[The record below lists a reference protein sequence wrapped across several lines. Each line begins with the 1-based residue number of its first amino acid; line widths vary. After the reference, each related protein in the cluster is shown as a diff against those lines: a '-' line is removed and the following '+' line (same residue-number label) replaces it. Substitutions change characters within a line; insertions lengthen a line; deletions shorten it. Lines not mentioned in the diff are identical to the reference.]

1 MTETA
6 HRKRGGKPFHSILE
20 PHFDFIRELR
30 QRRKTWQEIADLLL
44 SEKGIRV
51 TFHAPYLFYRRRLKR
66 ATKPHWEDAEK
77 NSEFQPARPNAAA
90 SRPQSRQS
98 PLPKP
103 SPFTRPNIKNI
114 NTDQEF
120 T

>member
-1 MTETA
+1 MTESA
-6 HRKRGGKPFHSILE
+6 HQKRGGKPFHSILE
-20 PHFDFIRELR
+20 PHYDYIRELR
-30 QRRKTWQEIADLLL
+30 HRRKTWQEIADLLL

-51 TFHAPYLFYRRRLKR
+51 TFHAPYLFCRRRLKR
-66 ATKPHWEDAEK
+66 ATKLHWEDAEN
-77 NSEFQPARPNAAA
+77 NSEFQPARRNAAA
-90 SRPQSRQS
+90 SRPQSRLS

>member
-6 HRKRGGKPFHSILE
+6 HQKRGGKPFHSILE
-20 PHFDFIRELR
+20 PHYDFIRELR

-66 ATKPHWEDAEK
+66 ATKPHWEDAEN

-103 SPFTRPNIKNI
+103 RPFARPNIKNI

>member
-1 MTETA
+1 
-6 HRKRGGKPFHSILE
+6 
-20 PHFDFIRELR
+20 
-30 QRRKTWQEIADLLL
+30 LLL

-66 ATKPHWEDAEK
+66 ATKPHWEDAK
-77 NSEFQPARPNAAA
+77 YNSEFQPARPSAAA
-90 SRPQSRQS
+90 SRPQSRPS
-98 PLPKP
+98 PLPQP
-103 SPFTRPNIKNI
+103 SSFTRPNIKNI

>member
-1 MTETA
+1 MTETP
-6 HRKRGGKPFHSILE
+6 HQKRGGKPFHSILE
-20 PHFDFIRELR
+20 PHYDFIRELR

-66 ATKPHWEDAEK
+66 ATKPHWEDAEN
-77 NSEFQPARPNAAA
+77 NSELQPARPNAAA
-90 SRPQSRQS
+90 SRPQSRS
-98 PLPKP
+98 APLSVAPTFK
-103 SPFTRPNIKNI
+103 RPDRSNL
-114 NTDQEF
+114 NTEEF

>member
-1 MTETA
+1 MAQT
-6 HRKRGGKPFHSILE
+6 KRGGKAFHSILE
-20 PHFDFIRELR
+20 PHFDFIHQQR
-30 QRRKTWQEIADLLL
+30 QRRKTWQEIADLLF

-51 TFHAPYLFYRRRLKR
+51 TLYAPYRFYRRKLKR
-66 ATKPHWEDAEK
+66 AAKPNWENAGN
-77 NSEFQPARPNAAA
+77 NSESQPTRPNVAAIQ
-90 SRPQSRQS
+90 PQSGQS

-103 SPFTRPNIKNI
+103 IPFTRPNIKNI

>member
-6 HRKRGGKPFHSILE
+6 HQKRGGKPFHSILE

-66 ATKPHWEDAEK
+66 ATKPHWEDAEN
-77 NSEFQPARPNAAA
+77 NSELQPARPNTAA

-98 PLPKP
+98 PLPPNPDFKRP
-103 SPFTRPNIKNI
+103 DLSKFNMDHFT
-114 NTDQEF
+114 
-120 T
+120 

>member
-30 QRRKTWQEIADLLL
+30 QRRKTWQEIADLLF

-51 TFHAPYLFYRRRLKR
+51 TFMLRIY
-66 ATKPHWEDAEK
+66 
-77 NSEFQPARPNAAA
+77 
-90 SRPQSRQS
+90 
-98 PLPKP
+98 
-103 SPFTRPNIKNI
+103 FTGA
-114 NTDQEF
+114 D
-120 T
+120 